1 MFSRYV
7 GHLLRRMA
15 QSRALLSDADVAGFT
30 VIVEWLKQ
38 GSTVNGR
45 PVHETIAVFLDKR
58 VASEYLSGRI
68 GGPDL
73 GRRARVLAFDGETP
87 LGPLAL
93 AAWDDDFASTY
104 QVKGYEMPNGVD
116 CRLR

>member
-1 MFSRYV
+1 
-7 GHLLRRMA
+7 MA

-38 GSTVNGR
+38 GGMANGR

-58 VASEYLSGRI
+58 VATEYLAGRI
-68 GGPDL
+68 GARDL

-93 AAWDDDFASTY
+93 ATWDDDFAATY
-104 QVKGYEMPNGVD
+104 QVKGYETPNGLD
-116 CRLR
+116 CRIR